1 MNRIFAL
8 VALLALVGCR
18 STVTRPAPTPPPPE
32 VTLYGGH
39 VHDFPDLPLTIVKTD
54 GSRPFT
60 ARIAGATPVG
70 ANDLATKGYVDSFA
84 SSDPELAAIAAT
96 TSAADKLPY
105 FTGAGTGATTTFTA
119 FARTLL
125 DDANAAAAQATIGL
139 AIGVDAQAWDADLD
153 AIAGLTSAADK
164 LPYFTGSHTAA
175 VTTLTTFFRT
185 LLDDTDASTALSTLG
200 FSAFGKTMIDDA
212 DASAS
217 LSTLGFTAFTKT
229 IVDDAGASDV
239 RTTLGLGSAALQDAG
254 NATFTIVAGSITGI
268 TDLAL
273 ADGGTGTTLS
283 DPNADRVMFWDDSAG
298 HVEWLTMGTNLTITG
313 TTLNAAGGSN
323 ALLDGSNH
331 TDTDAGSPVAG
342 DIIMGNATPH
352 WAKLAKGT
360 IYQKLGRGGTGS
372 VASWI
377 GDDAPVGGF
386 WKLNPAANGTAQVI
400 PFASSGGTVAT
411 YFVPIY
417 SGTIRGISWTFT
429 GTHTLGTI
437 TIRARKNGSAVTGLV
452 YGPSGTTDLSGYT
465 TANGDTFAAGDT
477 LGLEYDTNA
486 AWNGTAGQLVVT
498 LWLGID
504 G

>member
-1 MNRIFAL
+1 MKHFTTACLAFLL
-8 VALLALVGCR
+8 VLIAGCR
-18 STVTRPAPTPPPPE
+18 GTPLPKARPLPDDPMIA
-32 VTLYGGH
+32 GGH
-39 VHDFPDLPLTIVKTD
+39 THGYADLPGTVVRSDGTI
-54 GSRPFT
+54 PFT
-60 ARIAGATPVG
+60 APQQGVAPIGAS
-70 ANDLATKGYVDSFA
+70 DIATKAYVDAFGTT
-84 SSDPELAAIAAT
+84 DPELA
-96 TSAADKLPY
+96 
-105 FTGAGTGATTTFTA
+105 
-119 FARTLL
+119 
-125 DDANAAAAQATIGL
+125 
-139 AIGVDAQAWDADLD
+139 

-164 LPYFTGSHTAA
+164 VPYYTGSGSAALANFPSFGRALVGTNASDALDALGFTAFTKTLVDDTTSTGARTTLGLIIGTDVQAYDAELSALAGLTSAADKYPYFTGSGTAT
-175 VTTLTTFFRT
+175 VGTITTFGRS
-185 LLDDTDASTALSTLG
+185 LVDDTDASTALSTLG
-200 FSAFGKTMIDDA
+200 F
-212 DASAS
+212 
-217 LSTLGFTAFTKT
+217 TAFTKT
-229 IVDDAGASDV
+229 IIDDSNASDV
-239 RTTLGLGSAALQDAG
+239 RTTLGLGTIATQAA
-254 NATFTIVAGSITGI
+254 NNVTITGGAISGI
-268 TDLAL
+268 TDLPL

-298 HVEWLTMGTNLTITG
+298 HVEWLTMGTNLSITG
-313 TTLNAAGGSN
+313 TTINAAGGSN
-323 ALLDGSNH
+323 NLLDGSNH
-331 TDTDAGSPVAG
+331 TDTDAGTPVEG
-342 DIIMGNATPH
+342 DLIMGNATPH

-400 PFASSGGTVAT
+400 PFASSGGSVAT

-417 SGTIRGISWTFT
+417 SGTIRGISWTFS

-465 TANGDTFAAGDT
+465 TANGNTFAAGDT
-477 LGLEYDTNA
+477 LGLEYDTSA